1 MEVKMRPFYRNPA
14 LSLIVV
20 TAALMLGLLVPAQA
34 QAAAQSQAQTA
45 DKDLSVQIDKLLS
58 DVYKPGAPGAAVLV
72 KKQGRVILRKGYGLA
87 NLELNVPVEPDMV
100 FRLGSITKQFTAVS
114 ILMLAEEGKLSLQ
127 DEITKFLPDYP
138 AQGKTITVENL
149 LTHTS
154 GIKSYTDLEE
164 WLPLQRKDMT
174 VAEIIDLAK
183 NKPMEFAPGER
194 WKYCN
199 SGYIL
204 LGAIIEKA
212 SGKTYADFLQERIFG
227 PLGMKSSCY
236 DSTSRIIP
244 RRASGYAKGNAG
256 FENAPYLSMTQP
268 YAAGSLA
275 SSVDDLAVWTE
286 SLLAGKLVKRETLE
300 KAFTSFKL
308 KDGSETGYGYGWS
321 VSRYEG
327 HRLIEHGGGIH
338 GFLSYALFFPED
350 DIFVALLTN
359 VTARETQPE
368 PLAFR
373 AGCLALGIPYKEPVP
388 ISLPEKDLAPLTGVY
403 VNAAGDEVYITLQ
416 DGRLFAQ
423 PAGESK
429 SEIKPVSA
437 VEFFF
442 TETPARAQFLK
453 DEKGAVTGLKV
464 TARIG
469 PVQSFKKTDKPL
481 PAPRKEVK
489 LDPAIYD
496 QYVGEYEL
504 APGFTVILSKEDGKL
519 MGQATGQP
527 KVELFPESET
537 KFFLKV
543 VDGQLE
549 IVKDAAGKVTGIIL
563 FQGGQRLPGK
573 KIR

>member
-1 MEVKMRPFYRNPA
+1 MRSICRIPV
-14 LSLIVV
+14 LLLV
-20 TAALMLGLLVPAQA
+20 AALTLGQFVSAQA
-34 QAAAQSQAQTA
+34 QPQAQVA
-45 DKDLSVQIDKLLS
+45 DKDLSAKIDKLLS
-58 DVYKPGAPGAAVLV
+58 DVYKPGSPGAAVLV
-72 KKQGRVILRKGYGLA
+72 KKQGKVVFRKGYGLA

-100 FRLGSITKQFTAVS
+100 FRLGSVTKQFTAVS

-138 AQGKTITVENL
+138 TQGKKITVENL

-154 GIKSYTDLEE
+154 GLKSYTDLPE

-174 VAEIIDLAK
+174 VSEIIDLAK
-183 NKPMEFAPGER
+183 DKPMEFAPGEK

-204 LGAIIEKA
+204 LGAIIEKV
-212 SGKTYADFLQERIFG
+212 SGKSYADFLQARVFT

-256 FENAPYLSMTQP
+256 FENAPYLSMSQP

-275 SSVDDLAVWTE
+275 STVDDLAIWTE
-286 SLLAGKLVKRETLE
+286 SLLSGKLVKRETLE
-300 KAFTSFKL
+300 KAFTSYKL
-308 KDGSETGYGYGWS
+308 KDGQDTGYGYGWF

-350 DIFVALLTN
+350 QVFVAILTN

-368 PLAFR
+368 PQAFR
-373 AGCLALGIPYKEPVP
+373 AGCLALGIPSKEPVA

-403 VNAAGDEVYITLQ
+403 VNADGEELYITLQ
-416 DGRLFAQ
+416 DNKLFAQ
-423 PAGESK
+423 SAGEGK

-437 VEFFF
+437 AEFFL
-442 TETPARAQFLK
+442 TDSPGRVQFLK
-453 DEKGAVTGLKV
+453 DEKGAVTGLKMIG
-464 TARIG
+464 RIG

-481 PAPRKEVK
+481 PSPRKEIP

-504 APGFTVILSKEDGKL
+504 APGFTVVLSKEDGKL

-527 KVELFPESET
+527 KAELFPESET
-537 KFFLKV
+537 RFFLKV

-563 FQGGQRLPGK
+563 IQGGQKLPGR
-573 KIR
+573 KIK